1 MKRIIFALALV
12 AATQLQAQILY
23 VNNSNG
29 THRAVNT
36 ADVKQIT
43 FDEAAHIVN
52 VAMNDGT
59 SNSFFTEKVD
69 SISPCSNGTA
79 LTYEERES
87 ITFDAADATSFNE
100 ITETI
105 ITDELIDEWGD
116 FVDNYSTSN
125 IFTINFS
132 ETGVT
137 CNSSVSDV
145 KYTITDKTH
154 IVINSTRSKVGYIV
168 RGTCSNGSLKIYSTK
183 KFQITTNGLTLTN
196 PKGPAINIQSGKT
209 VYFTLGARETT
220 LCDGETYAAPALK
233 LNPDGTEEKEDQKGT
248 IFSEGQLIFNGTG
261 TLNVT
266 SKGGHAICSDD
277 YIRVRSGNINILS
290 AAKDGFHTNDL
301 FRVGRTASA
310 SPTITINASS
320 DGVDCGKGYV
330 LIEAGKIE
338 ITSGGEAFNVSNTE
352 TPEAANFTINGG
364 FIKATT
370 TGEKAAIV
378 KAGNNFTQGGGI
390 IQGTVKGGGSKII
403 NCDGNIHITAGKLTA
418 TAQGS
423 LSSDATTAGGFK
435 SNGSTTIDGGKI
447 AIECTGEGSKGFNCN
462 GTLTINGGRIALLA
476 TAQNFEREG
485 YDRKTRAITTIGL
498 DINGG
503 KVYTKAYDHAINA
516 ESININGGEVQAI
529 STSTTGTAG
538 TITQKG
544 GWLLTKDAK

>member
-1 MKRIIFALALV
+1 MLCLLSFLQTQAQNRYYVYNNNGTYQSLTTDATHQMEFDAAQKLV
-12 AATQLQAQILY
+12 AIKLT
-23 VNNSNG
+23 
-29 THRAVNT
+29 
-36 ADVKQIT
+36 
-43 FDEAAHIVN
+43 
-52 VAMNDGT
+52 DGT
-59 SNSFFTEKVD
+59 TSQFATAKVD
-69 SISPCSNGTA
+69 SIA
-79 LTYEERES
+79 LTQPTSGKELTYTDKFS
-87 ITFDAADATSFNE
+87 VSFDSNDKNNYNE

-105 ITDELIDEWGD
+105 ITDELIDESGD
-116 FVDNYSTSN
+116 FVENYSTSKV
-125 IFTINFS
+125 ITITFS
-132 ETGVT
+132 ETGV
-137 CNSSVSDV
+137 
-145 KYTITDKTH
+145 KYTNLPDNITCTVSNNTH
-154 IVINSTRSKVGYIV
+154 LVINSTISKAGYIV
-168 RGTCSNGSLKIYSTK
+168 KGSCSNGSLKIYSTK
-183 KFQITTNGLTLTN
+183 KFQIKTDGLNLTN
-196 PKGPAINIQSGKT
+196 PTGPAINIQSGKT

-220 LCDGETYAAPALK
+220 LCDGEKYAAPAL
-233 LNPDGTEEKEDQKGT
+233 NADGTEEDQKGT

-310 SPTITINASS
+310 SPTITINAGS

-330 LIEAGKIE
+330 LIEAGKID
-338 ITSGGEAFNVSNTE
+338 ITSGGEAFNVSSDE
-352 TPEAANFTINGG
+352 KPEEAKFTINGG

-370 TGEKAAIV
+370 TGEKAAVV
-378 KAGNNFTQGGGI
+378 KTSNNFTQGGGI

-423 LSSDATTAGGFK
+423 LSSDTTTAGGFK
-435 SNGSTTIDGGKI
+435 SEGNTTIDGGEI

-462 GTLTINGGRIALLA
+462 GTLTINGGEIALLA

-485 YDRKTRAITTIGL
+485 YDRKTRAITTVGL

-516 ESININGGEVQAI
+516 ESFNLNNGEVQAI

-538 TITQKG
+538 TLTQKG
-544 GWLLTKDAK
+544 GWLLTKNAE

>member
-12 AATQLQAQILY
+12 AATQLQAQTLY

-36 ADVKQIT
+36 ADVKQMT
-43 FDEAAHIVN
+43 FDEAAHIVHI
-52 VAMNDGT
+52 AMSDGT

-69 SISPCSNGTA
+69 SISPCSNGTELA
-79 LTYEERES
+79 YEEFGG

-105 ITDELIDEWGD
+105 ITDELIDESGD
-116 FVDNYSTSN
+116 FVENYSTSN

-145 KYTITDKTH
+145 KYTITNKTH

-183 KFQITTNGLTLTN
+183 KFQLTTNGLTLTN
-196 PKGPAINIQSGKT
+196 PTGPAINIQSGKT

-220 LCDGETYAAPALK
+220 LCDGEKYAAPAL
-233 LNPDGTEEKEDQKGT
+233 NADGTEEDQKGT

-310 SPTITINASS
+310 SPTITINAGS

-330 LIEAGKIE
+330 LIEAGKID
-338 ITSGGEAFNVSNTE
+338 ITSGGEAFNVSSDE
-352 TPEAANFTINGG
+352 KPEEAKFTINGG

-370 TGEKAAIV
+370 TGEKAAVV
-378 KAGNNFTQGGGI
+378 KTSNNFTQGGGI

-423 LSSDATTAGGFK
+423 LSSDTTTAGGFK
-435 SNGSTTIDGGKI
+435 SEGNTTIDGGEI

-485 YDRKTRAITTIGL
+485 YDRKTRAITTVGL

-516 ESININGGEVQAI
+516 ENINLNSGEVQAI

-538 TITQKG
+538 TLTQKG
-544 GWLLTKDAK
+544 GWLLTKNAE